1 MLTGKQKRLLRS
13 RGMTLRPLINL
24 GKNGLSATFV
34 QGVADALEAR
44 ELVKIS
50 LLPAAE
56 ETPAEV
62 GAYLSANIA
71 GLDVA
76 QTIGRTLL
84 VYKQAEKKANRHL
97 SEQVTAL
104 VK

>member
-13 RGMTLRPLINL
+13 QGMTLRPLINL
-24 GKNGLSATFV
+24 GKNGLTGTFV

-50 LLPAAE
+50 LLPATE
-56 ETPAEV
+56 ETPQDV
-62 GAYLSANIA
+62 GDYLQKSID
-71 GLDVA
+71 GLEVA
-76 QTIGRTLL
+76 QTIGRTVL
-84 VYKQAEKKANRHL
+84 VYKQADKKANRHL
-97 SEQVTAL
+97 SQQVAAL